1 MSTFVQVWLEVGL
14 EVQAGLQRPSRSLGF
29 WKLSPTKCLSKGEP
43 ERGANHMLGDLSFD
57 HLICFFSLVGD
68 GSFPVVGTP
77 V

>member
-1 MSTFVQVWLEVGL
+1 M
-14 EVQAGLQRPSRSLGF
+14 AGGWSGGAGRVTTAMALGF
-29 WKLSPTKCLSKGEP
+29 EIFCNEKFCKGEP

-57 HLICFFSLVGD
+57 HLLCFFSLVGD